1 MYQIFKKMKPKIN
14 FSEFLSIQDKLEI
27 KVGRICV
34 VQEVPKSKKLLQL
47 TVDFDEEYLRT
58 VVTNIK
64 EHVFES
70 DLINKK
76 FAFITNLE
84 PVTMMGIESRAMIVP
99 GDVENGVL
107 ATVTAPEGTILI

>member
-1 MYQIFKKMKPKIN
+1 MKAKIN
-14 FSEFLSIQDKLEI
+14 FNEFLEIEKKLEI
-27 KVGRICV
+27 KVGRIAI

-47 TVDFDEEYLRT
+47 TVDFDEENLRT

-64 EHVFES
+64 EHVSGS
-70 DLINKK
+70 DLLNKK

-84 PVTMMGIESRAMIVP
+84 PVTMMGILSQAMIVP

-107 ATVTAPEGTILI
+107 ATVTAPEGTKLI

>member
-1 MYQIFKKMKPKIN
+1 MTKSKIN
-14 FSEFLSIQDKLEI
+14 FAEFLEIEKKLEI
-27 KVGRICV
+27 KVGRITV

-47 TVDFDEEYLRT
+47 TVDFDEENLRT

-64 EHVFES
+64 EHVTEA

-84 PVTMMGIESRAMIVP
+84 PVTMMGIVSEAMIMP
-99 GDVENGVL
+99 GEIETGYLVNIHNG
-107 ATVTAPEGTILI
+107 PEGSKLL